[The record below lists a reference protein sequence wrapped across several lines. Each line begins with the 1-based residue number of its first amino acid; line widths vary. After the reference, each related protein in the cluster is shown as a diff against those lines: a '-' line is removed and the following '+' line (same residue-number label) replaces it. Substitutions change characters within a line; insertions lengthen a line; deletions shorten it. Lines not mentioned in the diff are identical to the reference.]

1 MHDHGYIT
9 AKERDDAKNVKVEN
23 ILKNDPVQT
32 NGKYASYVDRVTQEV
47 KELGYDPNK
56 TKMTIYTYMDHDMQQ
71 YLDDVSLSKNY
82 RFTDRDMQAAAS
94 VLESKTGR
102 IIGSCLQ
109 RIIVRITQMQLI

>member
-9 AKERDDAKNVKVEN
+9 AKERDNAKNVKVEN
-23 ILKNDPVQT
+23 ILKNDPIQT

-82 RFTDRDMQAAAS
+82 RFTDSEMQAALLHTKS
-94 VLESKTGR
+94 KNQVLSAL
-102 IIGSCLQ
+102 CLQ